1 MEREFT
7 KAELLKLYDAHVA
20 HNYKPFSGFI
30 GRSGKGSWVQDVSGK
45 KYLDML
51 SSYSALSFGHA
62 HPRILRA
69 LIEQACRLPNL
80 PGAFY
85 SEEKMIFSYELA
97 RFCGMEMS
105 LIMNTGAEA
114 VETALKLARKWA
126 YKKKKIKRDR
136 AEIIVCGGNFHGRTI
151 TIVSFSTEP
160 QYKNNFGPH
169 TPGFK
174 VVPFG
179 DVQALKDAITPN
191 TAAFLVEPIQG
202 EGGINVPPVG
212 YLRACRKVC
221 TENNVL
227 LMADEIQTGLA
238 RTGKMFACNYEDV
251 KPDVLILG
259 KALGGGFMPV
269 SAVVGSRE
277 LLMTIKPADHG
288 STFGGNP
295 LGCHVARESLR
306 VLVDEHLVDRAFN
319 LGRDFM
325 NDLKDM
331 RSPCVKEVRGRGLM
345 IGVVIKEGGPNAH
358 KLSQRLVRNGM
369 LCKEARTDVIR
380 LAPPLTITREELHW
394 GLELL
399 KKALL

>member
-1 MEREFT
+1 
-7 KAELLKLYDAHVA
+7 
-20 HNYKPFSGFI
+20 
-30 GRSGKGSWVQDVSGK
+30 
-45 KYLDML
+45 
-51 SSYSALSFGHA
+51 
-62 HPRILRA
+62 
-69 LIEQACRLPNL
+69 
-80 PGAFY
+80 
-85 SEEKMIFSYELA
+85 
-97 RFCGMEMS
+97 
-105 LIMNTGAEA
+105 
-114 VETALKLARKWA
+114 
-126 YKKKKIKRDR
+126 
-136 AEIIVCGGNFHGRTI
+136 
-151 TIVSFSTEP
+151 
-160 QYKNNFGPH
+160 
-169 TPGFK
+169 
-174 VVPFG
+174 
-179 DVQALKDAITPN
+179 
-191 TAAFLVEPIQG
+191 
-202 EGGINVPPVG
+202 
-212 YLRACRKVC
+212 
-221 TENNVL
+221 
-227 LMADEIQTGLA
+227 MADEIQTGLA